1 MTCES
6 KPINNVV
13 VFVEQTLRFKMEPT
27 DSMRRTATGAGAE
40 QTVDKE
46 AAMPIKIHR
55 TRDSTVTR

>member
-1 MTCES
+1 MICES

-13 VFVEQTLRFKMEPT
+13 VFVERTLRFRMEPT
-27 DSMRRTATGAGAE
+27 DSVRRTATGAGGE

-46 AAMPIKIHR
+46 VAAPIKILR